1 MNKKVKNSNMDQLME
16 AIVSLQNK
24 DEAYKLF
31 ADLCTVKELEAINQ
45 RFLVAGMLKTD
56 KTYLEI
62 AEATGASTATISRVN
77 RSFSYGEGGYD
88 LVMERINMI

>member
-1 MNKKVKNSNMDQLME
+1 ME